1 MAERPAMTHSPTVRR
16 RRLSAELLKL
26 RTNVGLTAD
35 EVAKR
40 LEWTPSKVT
49 RIERNE
55 WKLPAVRD
63 IRDLLD
69 VYGVTDDEHREAL
82 FTLAREARQRGWW
95 VDYQDVLGPRSVAE
109 FEADA
114 AHIHMYEALVI
125 PGLLQTADYAAAV
138 FRGGQVLDQAFVDR
152 AIAARLARQEIL
164 ERDNPPYLWVILDE
178 AALRKKVGGAAVM
191 RDQLRHIV
199 EMCSRPNIAVQ
210 VVPDEAGAHAAMS
223 GSFVIYEYATPED
236 GTLVYV
242 ETGIGDLFLERP
254 EEVSRYT
261 VKYDHVRALALSEEA
276 TVAHLE
282 SLSAQL

>member
-1 MAERPAMTHSPTVRR
+1 MTHSPTVRR